1 MASISS
7 MLSGHFWRRFV
18 MNLAAAAVI
27 AGAAAMPLSVW
38 SPIAPAAADDDGGG
52 GDNHGSGGGGHG
64 DDGGSDASGDGSSN
78 SGPGGG
84 DDGGETEGSDDE
96 GDDGGSGAGRGAERD
111 GNDYIRGEVVVA
123 NLSSRARREIG
134 GLGFVIIEERP
145 FAALGLTVAR
155 LRVPPRMASPAAR
168 TLLAARYPELL
179 VDLNALYRPQGQL
192 VLPAPDYAQRLI
204 GWGQAVAGCGAG
216 LRIGVLDTAVD
227 SGIPALQGARILQR
241 SFISGN
247 AQHPGAEHGTAVA
260 AILVGQAAAGGYG
273 LLPGA
278 ELAVGEVF
286 AKDAA
291 GQPVAEVLALVGG
304 LNWLAEQDMPVINL
318 SLAGD
323 ANALVAL
330 ALRHA
335 AAQQII
341 VVAAAGNGGPE
352 APPAFPASEPSV
364 IGVTALDSRSQ
375 PYAAANRGDYVDFA
389 APGVRIW
396 TPGVD
401 PDGSYVSG
409 TSFAAPYVTAAIG
422 ALIARERVADPDRVT
437 TMLAATA
444 IDLGSPGKDPVFG
457 WGLIQS
463 ANPCVA
469 PTQQPRRYSISSE

>member
-1 MASISS
+1 MPGGR
-7 MLSGHFWRRFV
+7 LLRRFV

-27 AGAAAMPLSVW
+27 AGAAVLPPAVW
-38 SPIAPAAADDDGGG
+38 SPIAPAVADDDGGG
-52 GDNHGSGGGGHG
+52 SHGSGGGGHG
-64 DDGGSDASGDGSSN
+64 DGGSDASGDGSSN

-84 DDGGETEGSDDE
+84 DDSGENEVGDE
-96 GDDGGSGAGRGAERD
+96 GGDVGGSGGGRGAQRD
-111 GNDYIRGEVVVA
+111 GHDYIRGEVVVA

-134 GLGFVIIEERP
+134 QLGFVILEERP

-168 TLLAARYPELL
+168 TLLAARYPDLL
-179 VDLNALYRPQGQL
+179 VDLNALYRPQGQRI
-192 VLPAPDYAQRLI
+192 LPAPDYAARLI
-204 GWGQAVAGCGAG
+204 GWGHAAAGCGAG

-227 SGIPALQGARILQR
+227 GGIPALRGAKILQR
-241 SFISGN
+241 SFISAD
-247 AQHPGAEHGTAVA
+247 AQHAGREHGTAVA
-260 AILVGQAAAGGYG
+260 AILVGQAPAGGNG

-278 ELAVGEVF
+278 ALSVGEVF
-286 AKDAA
+286 AQDAA
-291 GQPVAEVLALVGG
+291 GQAVAEVLALVGG
-304 LNWLAEQDMPVINL
+304 LNWLVEQDIPVINL

-323 ANALVAL
+323 PNALVAF
-330 ALRHA
+330 ALRRA
-335 AAQQII
+335 AARRSV

-352 APPAFPASEPSV
+352 AAPAFPASEPSV

-396 TPGVD
+396 TPGAD
-401 PDGSYVSG
+401 ADGSYVSG

-422 ALIARERVADPDRVT
+422 ALIARAGAADPARVT

-457 WGLIQS
+457 WGLIQA

-469 PTQQPRRYSISSE
+469 LTQQPRNSAISSE

>member
-1 MASISS
+1 MPGGRF
-7 MLSGHFWRRFV
+7 LRRLIV
-18 MNLAAAAVI
+18 NLAATAVI
-27 AGAAAMPLSVW
+27 ACAAVLPLVAW
-38 SPIAPAAADDDGGG
+38 NPIAPALADDDGGG
-52 GDNHGSGGGGHG
+52 GNHGSGGGHG
-64 DDGGSDASGDGSSN
+64 DDGGSGASGDGGSN

-84 DDGGETEGSDDE
+84 DDGGENEGSDDG
-96 GDDGGSGAGRGAERD
+96 GDDGGSGAGRSADRD
-111 GNDYIRGEVVVA
+111 GHDYIRGEVVVA

-134 GLGFVIIEERP
+134 QLGFVIIEERP

-179 VDLNALYRPQGQL
+179 VDLNALYRPQGQRI
-192 VLPAPDYAQRLI
+192 LPAPDYAARLI
-204 GWGQAVAGCGAG
+204 GWGHAAAGCGAG
-216 LRIGVLDTAVD
+216 LHIGVLDTAVD
-227 SGIPALQGARILQR
+227 AGIPALRGARIFQR
-241 SFISGN
+241 SFISGD
-247 AQHPGAEHGTAVA
+247 AQPAGTEHGTAVA
-260 AILVGQAAAGGYG
+260 AILVGQASAGGNG

-278 ELAVGEVF
+278 ALSVGEVF

-291 GQPVAEVLALVGG
+291 GQAVAEVLALVGG
-304 LNWLAEQDMPVINL
+304 LNWLVEQDMPIINL

-323 ANALVAL
+323 PNALVAF
-330 ALRHA
+330 ALHRA
-335 AAQQII
+335 AARRIV

-352 APPAFPASEPSV
+352 AAPAFPASEPAV

-375 PYAAANRGDYVDFA
+375 PYAAANRGDDVDFA

-409 TSFAAPYVTAAIG
+409 TSFAAPYVTAAVG
-422 ALIARERVADPDRVT
+422 ALIARAGAADPARVT

-444 IDLGSPGKDPVFG
+444 IDLGAPGKDPVFG
-457 WGLIQS
+457 WGLIQA

-469 PTQQPRRYSISSE
+469 LTQQPRNSSISSE

>member
-1 MASISS
+1 MPFPFIPHEP
-7 MLSGHFWRRFV
+7 LLRRFGTIL
-18 MNLAAAAVI
+18 LAAVVVM
-27 AGAAAMPLSVW
+27 AGAAVLPPSRW
-38 SPIAPAAADDDGGG
+38 SPIAAAAADDDGGG
-52 GDNHGSGGGGHG
+52 NSGHGGGSGGEGHG
-64 DDGGSDASGDGSSN
+64 DGGGSGDDSGSGN

-84 DDGGETEGSDDE
+84 DDDNDDGDE
-96 GDDGGSGAGRGAERD
+96 AGDDGGSASGGAAERD

-123 NLSSRARREIG
+123 NLSSRTKREIG
-134 GLGFVIIEERP
+134 RLGFVIIEERP

-155 LRVPPRMASPAAR
+155 LRVPPRMATPAAR

-227 SGIPALQGARILQR
+227 SDIPALQGAKILQR

-278 ELAVGEVF
+278 ELDVGEVF

-291 GQPVAEVLALVGG
+291 GKPVAEVLALVGG

-330 ALRHA
+330 ALRRA
-335 AAQQII
+335 AARRIV

-401 PDGSYVSG
+401 PEGSYVSG

-422 ALIARERVADPDRVT
+422 ALIARERVVDPDRVT

-469 PTQQPRRYSISSE
+469 LTQQPRRYSISSE

>member
-1 MASISS
+1 MPGGRF
-7 MLSGHFWRRFV
+7 LRRLV

-27 AGAAAMPLSVW
+27 TGAAVLTPAVW
-38 SPIAPAAADDDGGG
+38 SPIAPALADDDGGG
-52 GDNHGSGGGGHG
+52 GGHGSGGGGHG
-64 DDGGSDASGDGSSN
+64 DGGSDAAGDGSSN

-84 DDGGETEGSDDE
+84 DDGGETEGSDDGGVDSG
-96 GDDGGSGAGRGAERD
+96 GDTGRGADR
-111 GNDYIRGEVVVA
+111 GGHDYVRGEVVVA

-134 GLGFVIIEERP
+134 QLGFVILEERP

-179 VDLNALYRPQGQL
+179 VDLNALYRPQGQR
-192 VLPAPDYAQRLI
+192 VLPAPDYAARLI
-204 GWGQAVAGCGAG
+204 GWGHAAAGCGAG

-227 SGIPALQGARILQR
+227 GGIPALRGARIVQR
-241 SFISGN
+241 SFISDD
-247 AQHPGAEHGTAVA
+247 AQHAGTEHGTAVA
-260 AILVGQAAAGGYG
+260 AILVGQAAAGGNG

-278 ELAVGEVF
+278 ALSVGEVF

-291 GQPVAEVLALVGG
+291 GRAVAEVLALVGG
-304 LNWLAEQDMPVINL
+304 LNWLVEQDLPVINL

-323 ANALVAL
+323 PNALVAV
-330 ALRHA
+330 ALHRA
-335 AAQQII
+335 AERRIAI
-341 VVAAAGNGGPE
+341 VAAAGNGGPE
-352 APPAFPASEPSV
+352 AAPAFPASEPAV

-375 PYAAANRGDYVDFA
+375 PYAAANRGDDVDFA

-401 PDGSYVSG
+401 ADGSYVSG
-409 TSFAAPYVTAAIG
+409 TSFAAPYVTAAVG
-422 ALIARERVADPDRVT
+422 ALIARTGAADPARVT

-444 IDLGSPGKDPVFG
+444 IDLGAPGKDPVFG
-457 WGLIQS
+457 WGLIQA

-469 PTQQPRRYSISSE
+469 LTQQPRNSSISSE